1 MQTAT
6 VRRVAPLTDAI
17 VFALSHAVND
27 SQAEKREPTHSDLL
41 FLFQSAQLEHADLPK
56 SPPVGKA
63 KRVRAVLS
71 WALENDLEK
80 GGRLVTSLLASIRGC
95 GGFRVGS
102 PNFIGADAIDNLN
115 ASFASEGFEVTQDG
129 ELQPLLL
136 DDFVNPATPDVL
148 ASYARR
154 AARGV
159 ADAVLVVGT
168 GKDLI
173 EATAAYVLVKRRGAY
188 QERDNF
194 PTLLGEA
201 FTEAGLATPQT
212 PATPAEPKSRSFER
226 RLFEAACEVSRLR
239 NKEGSGHGRPFVP
252 TVSDAHA
259 RAAAQTAGT
268 VAELL
273 LQSIR

>member
-1 MQTAT
+1 MPIATA
-6 VRRVAPLTDAI
+6 RRAAPLTEAI
-17 VFALSHAVND
+17 LFALSHAVND
-27 SQAEKREPTHSDLL
+27 SQADKREPTHSDLL
-41 FLFQSAQLEHADLPK
+41 FLFEQAQLEHADLPK

-71 WALENDLEK
+71 WALENDIEK
-80 GGRLVTSLLASIRGC
+80 GGRLVTSLMASIKGY

-102 PNFIGADAIDNLN
+102 PNFIGADAIENLN
-115 ASFASEGFEVTQDG
+115 ASFAPEGFEVTQDG

-136 DDFVNPATPDVL
+136 DGFLDPATPAVL

-159 ADAVLVVGT
+159 TDAVLVIGT
-168 GKDLI
+168 GKDLV
-173 EATAAYVLVKRRGAY
+173 EATAAYVLVKTYGAY
-188 QERDNF
+188 EDRANF

-201 FTEAGLATPQT
+201 FAAAGLATPQT
-212 PATPAEPKSRSFER
+212 AASPREPKERSLER
-226 RLFEAACEVSRLR
+226 RLFEAACEVNRLR
-239 NKEGSGHGRPFVP
+239 NKEGTGHGRPFVS

-273 LQSIR
+273 LASIH